1 MKRFIDKKQE
11 ETIEYIV
18 GDLVLLDT
26 NNINQQKNDQKS

>member
-1 MKRFIDKKQE
+1 MKIFIDKKQG

-26 NNINQQKNDQKS
+26 NNIN

>member
-26 NNINQQKNDQKS
+26 NNIN

>member
-1 MKRFIDKKQE
+1 MKIFIDKKQG

-26 NNINQQKNDQKS
+26 NDIN

>member
-1 MKRFIDKKQE
+1 MKKFINKKQG

-26 NNINQQKNDQKS
+26 NNIN